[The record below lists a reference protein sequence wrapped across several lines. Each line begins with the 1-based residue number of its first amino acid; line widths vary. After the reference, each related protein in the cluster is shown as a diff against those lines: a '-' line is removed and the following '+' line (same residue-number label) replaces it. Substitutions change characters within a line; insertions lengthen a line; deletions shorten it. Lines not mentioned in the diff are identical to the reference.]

1 MTTAN
6 VRQRLEDALAAN
18 PDDLGAH
25 MAYAD
30 LLAEQGDPRGEFI
43 QLQIALEDPN
53 RQAPERKRLLER
65 ERELL
70 EAHQRDWLGDLARYV
85 LDQEEVAEWMVD
97 RGLAYQ
103 LRWARGWVDRLQI
116 PGLSTAVARAVNA
129 VPLLRLL
136 RELVIHGEEYDD
148 PGYKE
153 LLGCRHL
160 GRLRLFQLGLES
172 GSCHTDGRAAVAL
185 VRQVPRLEE
194 LYLFAHGVDT
204 RTLFALPL
212 PHLRALTVDHLTEYP
227 LEVLAANPSLGRL
240 ARLSFWPHMLEPDD
254 DSAYITRAG
263 AVDLLH
269 SPHLTG
275 LTHLTL
281 RQSDLGDEGCTEV
294 VRSGIL
300 KRLKVLDLT
309 AGTVTDAGARTL
321 AGSPDLRRLE
331 RLALTRNYLTA
342 TGIKALVATGV
353 RVDADN
359 QFDPSTS
366 DELEYLWDGDM
377 E

>member
-6 VRQRLEDALAAN
+6 VRQQLEDALAAN

-43 QLQIALEDPN
+43 QVQIALEDPD
-53 RQAPERKRLLER
+53 RPAAERKRLQQR
-65 ERELL
+65 EQELL
-70 EAHQRDWLGDLARYV
+70 AAHQREWLGDLARYV
-85 LDQEEVAEWMVD
+85 LDDQGVFHWMID
-97 RGLAYQ
+97 QSGGPGARF
-103 LRWARGWVDRLQI
+103 ARGWVDRLQI
-116 PGLSTAVARAVNA
+116 PDLSTPVARAFRS
-129 VPLLRLL
+129 VPCLRLL
-136 RELVIHGEEYDD
+136 RQLAIAYQDHDD
-148 PGYKE
+148 PGFNE
-153 LLGCRHL
+153 LLRSPHLRH
-160 GRLRLFQLGLES
+160 LRLFQLGFES

-185 VRQVPRLEE
+185 VRQMPRLEE

-204 RTLFALPL
+204 QALFALPL
-212 PHLRALTVDHLTEYP
+212 PHLRALTVNHLTEYP

-263 AVDLLH
+263 AVTLLQ
-269 SPHLTG
+269 SPYLTG

-281 RQSDLGDEGCTEV
+281 RQSDLGDEGCAEV

-309 AGTVTDAGARTL
+309 GGRVTDTGARTL
-321 AGSPDLRRLE
+321 AGCPDLPRLE
-331 RLALTRNYLTA
+331 RLALNRNYLTDA
-342 TGIKALVATGV
+342 GVGALRATGV
-353 RVDADN
+353 RLEVDEQLNPTNID
-359 QFDPSTS
+359 D
-366 DELEYLWDGDM
+366 LEYLWDGDM